1 LAASLKRPAVVAAM
15 RGIGR
20 QATSAIGV
28 VLAVCLGVR
37 VAAWLIGPLL
47 PILIGISIV
56 YAVMFGLF
64 RRG

>member
-1 LAASLKRPAVVAAM
+1 M

-28 VLAVCLGVR
+28 VLAICLGVR
-37 VAAWLIGPLL
+37 VGAWLIGPLL
-47 PILIGISIV
+47 PILIGIAIV
-56 YAVMFGLF
+56 YAVLFGLF